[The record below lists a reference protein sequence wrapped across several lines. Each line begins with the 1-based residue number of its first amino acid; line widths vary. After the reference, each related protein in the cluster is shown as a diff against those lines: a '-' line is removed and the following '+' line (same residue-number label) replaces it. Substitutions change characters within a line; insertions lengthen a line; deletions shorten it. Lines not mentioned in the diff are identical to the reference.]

1 MENNLKCPKCNCD
14 SLTINSDPIT
24 RNIIYTCAKCGY
36 KKITHIPDTI
46 VWHNDNDYS
55 IKVEPF
61 PETFVINCKELQFN
75 INGVELKTDSDF
87 FEHFDRLVINGIEY
101 KKVK

>member
-1 MENNLKCPKCNCD
+1 MENHKCPKCNCANLNINVD
-14 SLTINSDPIT
+14 SIT
-24 RNIIYTCAKCGY
+24 GDIICTCDNCGY
-36 KKITHIPDTI
+36 KDIIHIPDTI
-46 VWHNDNDYS
+46 VWSRDNDCS

-61 PETFVINCKELQFN
+61 SETFVIECKELQFN

-87 FEHFDRLVINGIEY
+87 FEHFDSLIINGIKY